1 MSKSATGK
9 SANGRKNVIDE
20 GTTFKGH
27 LTSAS
32 TVVVLGTMEGEISG
46 PAVEVEDTGIIQ
58 GRAKVGE
65 LRSRGELAGEF
76 EAEQV
81 ELSGRVRD
89 QTVIRAKSL
98 LVTPRTDGSLDAV
111 FGECQIEV
119 GEVPS
124 KEQTLLELLD
134 LGPAVAPKRSEARAE
149 KPVAVVASA
158 PPVASIEPP
167 VARATEPAPRS
178 ARISVEPSAAARPSP
193 PPPPPPRREREPYP
207 DEIIERRLRRLQAE
221 RSNEGS

>member
-1 MSKSATGK
+1 MSKSSTGK
-9 SANGRKNVIDE
+9 SAGSRKNVIDE
-20 GTTFKGH
+20 GTTFKGN
-27 LTSAS
+27 LTSGS

-46 PAVEVEDTGIIQ
+46 PAVEVEETGIIQ

-76 EAEQV
+76 EADQV
-81 ELSGRVRD
+81 ELSGKVRD

-98 LVTPRTDGSLDAV
+98 LVTPRTDGSMDAV

-134 LGPAVAPKRSEARAE
+134 LGQ
-149 KPVAVVASA
+149 PVAAKRIEGRVEAPMAAAAA

-167 VARATEPAPRS
+167 APRTSEAPPRS
-178 ARISVEPSAAARPSP
+178 ARIAVDPTAAVRPSP
-193 PPPPPPRREREPYP
+193 PPPPPPRREPFP
-207 DEIIERRLRRLQAE
+207 DEVIERRLRRLQAE